1 MKKKVFYSI
10 IGVISILV
18 LVFALAYLDLVFK
31 RFFGP
36 KHENVRREIFENTK
50 SYSHG
55 KTQDLARYYEQYTKA
70 ESQSDKDAV
79 SELIKMQFAD
89 FDESVIRNAK
99 LRNFLTS
106 VRGY

>member
-1 MKKKVFYSI
+1 MGKKVFYCVVGI
-10 IGVISILV
+10 IGIIG
-18 LVFALAYLDLVFK
+18 LVFAVSYMGLGFK

-55 KTQDLARYYEQYTKA
+55 KTQDLARYYEQYTTG
-70 ESQSDKDAV
+70 EDTDAV
-79 SELIKMQFAD
+79 AELIKMQFAD
-89 FDESVIRNAK
+89 FDASMIRSVK
-99 LRNFLTS
+99 LRNFLIN

>member
-1 MKKKVFYSI
+1 MGKKAFY
-10 IGVISILV
+10 GVVGFISIV
-18 LVFALAYLDLVFK
+18 VFVFVMSYLDLGFK

-55 KTQDLARYYEQYTKA
+55 KIQDLARYYEQYSTN
-70 ESQSDKDAV
+70 EDKDSIA
-79 SELIKMQFAD
+79 ELIKMQFAD
-89 FDESVIRNAK
+89 FDESVIHNSK

-106 VRGY
+106 IRGY